1 MSDDLILAKNDIV
14 VYRSLDKA
22 KGILGISDSD
32 GTQKPISIKL
42 GIQYKEITPFVEP
55 TWYEKSPDGIK
66 LINKAVKR
74 LNRRKQIVQENSIRE
89 DLSEKGYYVYLQARV
104 DCGLMWSC
112 SMEKEDNELSD
123 VVWWLGETAS
133 GTVILAPGHRTNYCL
148 YNQPSSAHPAWWPS
162 TFGSG
167 KLLLEK
173 LYNIHIPES
182 AVTQYIEDIDKIKEE
197 DEKVRYLIYYNFGDS
212 LKERDGELINKN
224 MSVDMLLR
232 IDTVDIFPDMSES
245 VRFPIILGSPI
256 WVRELKSDLTVDK
269 RSLERLFYNNVIFNN

>member
-1 MSDDLILAKNDIV
+1 MSDNLILAKNDIV

-22 KGILGISDSD
+22 KGILDISDSD
-32 GTQKPISIKL
+32 GTQKQNSIKA
-42 GIQYKEITPFVEP
+42 GIKGIVPFLEL
-55 TWYEKSPDGIK
+55 TMYEKSPDGIK

-74 LNRRKQIVQENSIRE
+74 LNRRKLIVQENSIRK

-123 VVWWLGETAS
+123 VIWWLGETAA
-133 GTVILAPGHRTNYCL
+133 GTVILAQGRRTNYRL
-148 YNQPSSAHPAWWPS
+148 YDQPPSAHPAWWPS
-162 TFGSG
+162 TFGAG
-167 KLLLEK
+167 KSLLKK
-173 LYNIHIPES
+173 LYNIHIPEN
-182 AVTQYIEDIDKIKEE
+182 AVTRYTENIDRIKEE
-197 DEKVRYLIYYNFGDS
+197 DQSVCYLIYYNFRDS

-232 IDTVDIFPDMSES
+232 IDTVNIFPDMSTQ
-245 VRFPIILGSPI
+245 FPIILGSPM

-269 RSLERLFYNNVIFNN
+269 RSLERLFYNNVLFNN